1 MDQRRLSPMYANYED
16 LRASEV
22 PSPSSTNATHI
33 TIMPSAQQQQLEE
46 QQLPGRQD
54 EPQPSG
60 SGSAARAAGVPQ
72 YRGFKTCKNP
82 SHPTIRYYIGN
93 YKLGDK
99 IKRRKEREITIAI
112 LGISAHLTLDL

>member
-1 MDQRRLSPMYANYED
+1 MYANYED

-46 QQLPGRQD
+46 QQQLPGRQD
-54 EPQPSG
+54 VPQPSGSG

-82 SHPTIRYYIGN
+82 FNPTIRYYIGN
-93 YKLGDK
+93 YKFGDK
-99 IKRRKEREITIAI
+99 IKSERERKITIAI
-112 LGISAHLTLDL
+112 LGIPAHFTLDL